1 MKYISILKLG
11 TTVIFEKTKN
21 MKEIQKEQSKKKVET
36 QTKGHQ
42 YRIFLA
48 HRKQD
53 PGLNHS
59 TLTNYIYAQ

>member
-53 PGLNHS
+53 PG
-59 TLTNYIYAQ
+59 